1 MNKKNRSKPKK
12 KYGQN
17 FLKDQSILQNI
28 IDAADLTKEDTVVE
42 IGPGQGALTTHLAN
56 EAEEVFCFEIDK
68 GLSPILDKL
77 ERDYDNIEI
86 TYDDFLKVDFPAFLD
101 EKEIKKYKVVAN
113 LPYYITTAILMKL
126 YDEGRDFESITVM
139 VQKEVGERLIAS
151 EDSKEYGALT
161 VLTRMV
167 CDASLVCHVA
177 NTCFYPVPKVD
188 SVVIKLSRNE
198 NSDKIKNATLFRR
211 LVKGAFYNRRKKMVN
226 SILNSGLIG
235 INKEDLLVVLEKLE
249 ISPMI
254 RGEKLSFEDFTD
266 LANEIYDLLKKK

>member
-1 MNKKNRSKPKK
+1 MNKKNRLKPKK
-12 KYGQN
+12 KFGQN
-17 FLKDQSILQNI
+17 FLKDQSILENI
-28 IDAADLTKEDTVVE
+28 IDAAGLSKEDTVVE
-42 IGPGQGALTTHLAN
+42 IGPGQGALSTHLAKG
-56 EAEEVFCFEIDK
+56 AKEVFCFEIDK
-68 GLSPILDKL
+68 GLSSILDKVEKDYENL
-77 ERDYDNIEI
+77 EVIYE
-86 TYDDFLKVDFPAFLD
+86 DFLKVDYPKFLD
-101 EKEIKKYKVVAN
+101 EKEIKSYKVVAN

-139 VQKEVGERLIAS
+139 VQKEVGQRLLAK
-151 EDSKEYGALT
+151 EDSKDYGALT

-188 SVVIKLSRNE
+188 SVVIKLSRN
-198 NSDKIKNATLFRR
+198 NNAGKIKDTALFRR

-235 INKEDLLVVLEKLE
+235 INKEELLGVLEKLE

-254 RGEKLSFEDFTD
+254 RGEKLSFEDFTV
-266 LANEIYDLLKKK
+266 LSNEIYELKFA